1 MKKWIPCFSLLL
13 LVQSSLFA
21 DDVPPPPDGGLWQTL
36 IMIGIFVLFF
46 YFILFRPEQKRRK
59 AAETQRAQI
68 KKGDKVVAMGILGTV
83 LRVQDSTIILKMYD
97 GSKIEVL
104 KAAVS
109 DVIPGTEEDAKK
121 ADKEENSTS
130 KKIESIDA

>member
-1 MKKWIPCFSLLL
+1 MKKWIPCLSLMLFA
-13 LVQSSLFA
+13 QSSLFA
-21 DDVPPPPDGGLWQTL
+21 DDAPPPSDGGLWQTL

-46 YFILFRPEQKRRK
+46 YFILFRPEQKRRQ
-59 AAETQRAQI
+59 AAELQRSQI
-68 KKGDKVVAMGILGTV
+68 KKGDKVIAMGIVGTV
-83 LRVQDSTIILKMYD
+83 VRIQENSLILKMYD

-109 DVIPGTEEDAKK
+109 DVVPGSDEDAKK
-121 ADKEENSTS
+121 AEKEDNSPS